1 MKLKVSAMSK
11 SENGSDHEMR
21 LNEIINSINYFTDS
35 EKVILEYVLNN
46 MNKVI
51 KMSSNKLSE
60 ETFTSPATITRLC
73 KKLGFT
79 GFNELKF
86 FINNEINTGNRPI
99 ASYDNWMLLK
109 DDIQQTLEFIE
120 KVDFTK
126 INELIGKSKRIYAF
140 GTSWGERH
148 ALELFMRNFLAINVH
163 IVLIPSIT
171 EFQWITNEITNEDL
185 VFVVSYS
192 GSNTDLIDAVKH
204 FQYKN
209 IPVISITPDKKNTL
223 ANLSLIK
230 LYYTVTELNET
241 NSTINSEHNLFTTLH
256 ILLDAMYR
264 KYLEARDH

>member
-1 MKLKVSAMSK
+1 MK
-11 SENGSDHEMR
+11 

-35 EKVILEYVLNN
+35 EKVILEYILNN
-46 MNKVI
+46 KEKVI
-51 KMSSNKLSE
+51 KMSSNNLSE

-86 FINNEINTGNRPI
+86 FINNEINAAQKPI
-99 ASYDNWMLLK
+99 ESSDNWTLLK
-109 DDIQQTLEFIE
+109 DDIQQTLDFIE
-120 KVDFTK
+120 KVDFEK
-126 INELIGKSKRIYAF
+126 INQLIKKSKRIYAF

-192 GSNTDLIDAVKH
+192 GSNPDLINAVKN

-209 IPVISITPDKKNTL
+209 IPVISITPNMKNTL
-223 ANLSLIK
+223 ASLSPIQ

-241 NSTINSEHNLFTTLH
+241 NATMNFEHNLFTTLH

-264 KYLEARDH
+264 KYLETKK